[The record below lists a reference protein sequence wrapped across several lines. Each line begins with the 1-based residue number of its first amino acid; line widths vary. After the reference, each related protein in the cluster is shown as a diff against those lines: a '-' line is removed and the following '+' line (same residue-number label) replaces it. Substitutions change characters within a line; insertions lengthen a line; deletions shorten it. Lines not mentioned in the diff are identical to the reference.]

1 MKTPSNKS
9 KRFLLIGI
17 FIGLLL
23 ASTYLM
29 LTVPHSVKII
39 YGKLV
44 RTEDGVDISFNIFE
58 PRNDDNDKKVILIG
72 HGVMVNK
79 EMLKG
84 YAVELAAAGFIAVPF
99 DFRGHGQST
108 GELDPDKLILDAKA
122 VKEYME
128 KRDDID
134 KNGFGYI
141 GYSMGG
147 GPGNEIVEQDTDFK
161 CLIGVGTGLPT
172 EEDDLVIKT
181 NSGRELN
188 TLMILAR
195 FDQAFDLPS
204 LKNGMG
210 KKLGIDGKDVQV
222 NQLYGS
228 FQEKNA
234 SKIFLDDNSDH
245 LTTAWDQDF
254 VREARDWVINTF
266 PSVDPVDENLYVNI
280 RALILIFQVFFGI
293 TLFFLLIEPISS
305 LIRGEKENIIFEMQ
319 KDNEE
324 EGGEIKE
331 EEFLSYKEIILYSL
345 LLGLPGMFIMI
356 PLLLFPLITAGGLT
370 LLFFGQAF
378 GIIVLLWRKAKNH
391 GSSLKEI
398 IKTPFNISKT
408 NLVRDIILGTVL
420 STILFLILY
429 VSIGLNYLG
438 IVPALVKIPW
448 IPIYYGVMFFI
459 FLMFEI
465 VTHIRFQNH
474 DSDDL
479 KTIFTN
485 GALSLVMLSLYI
497 TLYILIPCI
506 IMNNY
511 FLAIILPLAIPIL
524 TLASFISSTL
534 YKKTGSHIP
543 AMIINTFFIVI
554 IIATLSPFTNV
565 MGFLI

>member
-1 MKTPSNKS
+1 MKTLSNKS

-17 FIGLLL
+17 FLGLFL

-29 LTVPHSVKII
+29 LTVPHSVKIT
-39 YGKLV
+39 YGKSV

-122 VKEYME
+122 VKEYMK

-172 EEDDLVIKT
+172 EGDLVIKT

-210 KKLGIDGKDVQV
+210 KKLGIDGKEVQV

-305 LIRGEKENIIFEMQ
+305 LIRGEKENIIIEMRR
-319 KDNEE
+319 DN
-324 EGGEIKE
+324 KE
-331 EEFLSYKEIILYSL
+331 EIEEMNKEKILSNKEIMLFSL
-345 LLGLPGMFIMI
+345 LLGLPGMLIML
-356 PLLLFPLITAGGLT
+356 PLLLLPLITAGGLI

-378 GIIVLLWRKAKNH
+378 GIIILLWRKSRNH
-391 GSSLKEI
+391 DSSLKSI
-398 IKTPFNISKT
+398 IKTPFNISKM
-408 NLVRDIILGTVL
+408 NLVRDIILGAVL
-420 STILFLILY
+420 STILFLILF

-465 VTHIRFQNH
+465 VTHIRFQNQ

-479 KTIFTN
+479 KTILTN

-524 TLASFISSTL
+524 TLASFISSLL